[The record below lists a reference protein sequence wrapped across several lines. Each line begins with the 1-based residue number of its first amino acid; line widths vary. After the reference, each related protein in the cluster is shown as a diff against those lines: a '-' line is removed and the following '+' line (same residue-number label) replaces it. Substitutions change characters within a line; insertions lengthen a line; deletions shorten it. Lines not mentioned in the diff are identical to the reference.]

1 MPEKDTPD
9 ARDAADTPDAAE
21 TSLDPHYSGEGATA
35 RPWTEAVA
43 LLESAELYWLST
55 VRPDGR
61 PHVTPLIGVWSQ
73 GALHFCTGPSERKA
87 RNLAANPEV
96 VLTTG
101 ANTLTEGF
109 DVVVEGRAAR
119 VTDERRLIALA
130 EAWEAKYGADWH
142 FGVTDGMFSNG
153 AGGRAEV
160 FAVTPRTAFGFAKG
174 DPYGQTR
181 WLFA

>member
-1 MPEKDTPD
+1 MPEKDTAAP
-9 ARDAADTPDAAE
+9 ADTA
-21 TSLDPHYSGEGATA
+21 LDSRYSGEDAAA
-35 RPWTEAVA
+35 RPWAEAVA

-61 PHVTPLIGVWSQ
+61 PHVTPLIGLWSN

-87 RNLAANPEV
+87 RNLAGNPEV

-101 ANTLTEGF
+101 TNTLDEGF

-119 VTDERRLIALA
+119 VTEEPRLIALA
-130 EAWEAKYGADWH
+130 EAWEAKYGAEWH

-153 AGGRAEV
+153 AGGRAVV

-181 WLFA
+181 WSFA

>member
-1 MPEKDTPD
+1 MPEKDTAAP
-9 ARDAADTPDAAE
+9 ADTV
-21 TSLDPHYSGEGATA
+21 LDSRYSGEDAAA
-35 RPWTEAVA
+35 RPWAEAVA

-61 PHVTPLIGVWSQ
+61 PHVTPLIGLWSN

-87 RNLAANPEV
+87 RNLAGNPEV

-101 ANTLTEGF
+101 TNTLDEGF

-119 VTDERRLIALA
+119 VTEEPRLIALA
-130 EAWEAKYGADWH
+130 EAWEAKYGAEWH

-153 AGGRAEV
+153 AGGRAVV

-181 WLFA
+181 WSFA

>member
-1 MPEKDTPD
+1 MPEQDTAAPD
-9 ARDAADTPDAAE
+9 TA
-21 TSLDPHYSGEGATA
+21 LDSRYSGEDATA
-35 RPWTEAVA
+35 RPWAEAVA
-43 LLESAELYWLST
+43 LLEGAELYWLST

-61 PHVTPLIGVWSQ
+61 PHVTPLIGLWSN

-87 RNLAANPEV
+87 RNLAGNPEV

-101 ANTLTEGF
+101 TNTLDEGF

-119 VTDERRLIALA
+119 VTEEPRLIALA
-130 EAWEAKYGADWH
+130 EAWEAKYGAEWH

-153 AGGRAEV
+153 AGGRAVV

-181 WLFA
+181 WSFT